1 MSLPPV
7 GYQAL
12 RKGRVSEA
20 GRLYFI
26 TKTLRDRL
34 PKDTPAPQQLAQGR
48 LVQPGVPEILLGSLD
63 WLQQHNLVGLMA
75 YCVMPDHLHV
85 LFQLRAQAMLDNV
98 MQRFGS
104 FTGLQVY
111 RHTGQGGLWGPAFY
125 DHALRAETPIAH
137 VVDYIEYN
145 PVRAGLVLTPLD
157 WPWSSVHLRRDEQEG

>member
-1 MSLPPV
+1 MPLPPI

-26 TKTLRDRL
+26 TKSTRTRL
-34 PKDTPAPQQLAQGR
+34 AKDTPAAQQMAQGR

-63 WLQQHNLVGLMA
+63 WLQQLALLTLWA

-85 LFQLRAQAMLDNV
+85 LFQLGEQASLGNV

-104 FTGLQVY
+104 FTGLAVY
-111 RHTGQGGLWGPAFY
+111 RHTGQGGLWGLGFH
-125 DHALRAETPIAH
+125 DHAPRSETPITSVA
-137 VVDYIEYN
+137 DYIEYN
-145 PVRAGLVLTPLD
+145 PVRAGLALMPLD
-157 WPWSSVHLRRDEQEG
+157 WAWSSFHLCQDAPER